1 MRLEVREVSKRFG
14 AHAAV
19 DRCSLS
25 IQDVHSLVLIGPS
38 GGGKSTLLRI
48 IGGLETPDAGSV
60 RVNDTTL
67 AQDERQLLTYRRRVG
82 TVFQA
87 FNLFP
92 HLSALANVMLPLEK
106 VHGFSTEAARHAAE
120 EQLARFRLTPHMSK
134 KPAELSG
141 GQRQRVAIARA
152 LAIRPELLLFDEPT
166 SALDP
171 EMTAEV
177 LEVIEELRREGRD
190 LILVTHQ
197 LAFARRV
204 ADRVCFLADG
214 RIVESGDPTIFDQ
227 PAQAQTRDFLSKV
240 LRY

>member
-1 MRLEVREVSKRFG
+1 MRLELQDVSKCFG
-14 AHAAV
+14 THAAV

-48 IGGLETPDAGSV
+48 IGGLEVPDSGAV
-60 RVNDTTL
+60 RVNDTILTR
-67 AQDERQLLTYRRRVG
+67 DERQLLMYRRQVG

-92 HLSALANVMLPLEK
+92 HLSALQNVMLPLEK
-106 VHGFSTEAARHAAE
+106 VHGFSVADARHLAE
-120 EQLARFRLTPHMSK
+120 EQLARFRLTAHIRK

-152 LAIRPELLLFDEPT
+152 LAIRPQLLLFDEPT

-171 EMTAEV
+171 EMTSEV

-214 RIVESGDPTIFDQ
+214 KIVESGDSTIFDHPQQ
-227 PAQAQTRDFLSKV
+227 PQTRDFLSKV